1 MNLGKKNAETKLE
14 NNVILF
20 PSRYLT
26 SIHRNFKNK
35 VKWSHDKSPNLEP
48 RLSLKEEVNTLKAVL
63 LFFSLKKKENSLFFW
78 DDKNQYQLCSHA
90 IGCDGILQYHTR
102 CKCKPT
108 SLTSD
113 LNQLFYNYEQI

>member
-1 MNLGKKNAETKLE
+1 MNLEKKNAETKLE

-63 LFFSLKKKENSLFFW
+63 LFFFLKEKGKQFVFL
-78 DDKNQYQLCSHA
+78 
-90 IGCDGILQYHTR
+90 G
-102 CKCKPT
+102 
-108 SLTSD
+108 
-113 LNQLFYNYEQI
+113 